1 MESKEVEDTPT
12 LDEKRI
18 DQDRKDDT
26 NNKDDAR
33 KGNQGE
39 DDGDGEEE
47 GRGGEEEEEEAAED
61 VPRMDYTRNN
71 KKLKRRAPTFIVP
84 SDLTAWYPIPSH
96 IISPPFHRQRYL
108 FLPTSGFPFFSSHCY
123 LHFYPCTGNSS
134 VILPFMIFG

>member
-47 GRGGEEEEEEAAED
+47 GRGGEEEEEEAVDD

-84 SDLTAWYPIPSH
+84 SDLTAW
-96 IISPPFHRQRYL
+96 
-108 FLPTSGFPFFSSHCY
+108 
-123 LHFYPCTGNSS
+123 
-134 VILPFMIFG
+134 

>member
-1 MESKEVEDTPT
+1 MESKEVEAKGDTPR

-18 DQDRKDDT
+18 AQDRKDYT
-26 NNKDDAR
+26 NNKHEADAR

-47 GRGGEEEEEEAAED
+47 GRGGEEEEEEAVDD

-84 SDLTAWYPIPSH
+84 SDLTAW
-96 IISPPFHRQRYL
+96 
-108 FLPTSGFPFFSSHCY
+108 
-123 LHFYPCTGNSS
+123 
-134 VILPFMIFG
+134 